1 MFVAPTG
8 LQLVIFLP
16 QSPQCWADKGLAGPN
31 YFKWKRTRLKMNTV
45 NSWIEHFGLLPT
57 SSRRWDTQC
66 WIPSTLVSKWLGLS
80 LCKEK
85 YKLKGQDES
94 LANVQISRRGQKRQ
108 TRKGQ
113 VTCRW
118 LEASLDSARPCLRE
132 AKGNDRG
139 NQEEISQPAWMSF
152 KQVPGLP
159 RLPTSS
165 QGGTNFQHRKELV
178 LNYKDKKGSANV
190 LDWSHQPRDNKSF
203 PMNILETG
211 YHTAPGGRELTGVL
225 IYL

>member
-45 NSWIEHFGLLPT
+45 NLWTEHFGLLPT
-57 SSRRWDTQC
+57 SSRWWDTQC

-94 LANVQISRRGQKRQ
+94 LANVQISRQGQKRH
-108 TRKGQ
+108 RHGRD
-113 VTCRW
+113 RW

-132 AKGNDRG
+132 TTGEARRKFPNSLDVFQAGSRSSPSPHLFSG
-139 NQEEISQPAWMSF
+139 RHQFPAPERACS
-152 KQVPGLP
+152 KL
-159 RLPTSS
+159 
-165 QGGTNFQHRKELV
+165 
-178 LNYKDKKGSANV
+178 
-190 LDWSHQPRDNKSF
+190 
-203 PMNILETG
+203 
-211 YHTAPGGRELTGVL
+211 
-225 IYL
+225 